1 MRVAVGVFGHK
12 NNSQF
17 SAEIRKDARYKKKQ
31 DEIYYK
37 ELRVKEW
44 NLDFLLILDT
54 QTWVKI
60 FKICFEAFTKGLG
73 YMVKPVPSK
82 ILPEDAAPHMAEV
95 MQLALV

>member
-37 ELRVKEW
+37 ELRVKE
-44 NLDFLLILDT
+44 
-54 QTWVKI
+54 
-60 FKICFEAFTKGLG
+60 
-73 YMVKPVPSK
+73 
-82 ILPEDAAPHMAEV
+82 
-95 MQLALV
+95 